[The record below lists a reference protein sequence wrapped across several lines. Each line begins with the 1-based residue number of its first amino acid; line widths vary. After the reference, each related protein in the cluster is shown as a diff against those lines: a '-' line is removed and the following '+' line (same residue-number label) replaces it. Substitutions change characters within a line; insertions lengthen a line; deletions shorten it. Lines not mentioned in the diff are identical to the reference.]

1 MKHVVFFS
9 ISFLFCLQL
18 QAQWS
23 VFHTGKYHNLNLSTA
38 NKQVAVYRGVACE
51 VQLESK
57 KNKELKLTSSNATIK
72 QNSAGSY
79 TITTNENAAIVQIY
93 SVKKSKM
100 KLLSEV
106 SIPAV
111 EIPVMTDLNL
121 YGNEIQVGYNMSDF
135 VNENYALS
143 LYDSLVYYQPREIYS
158 WSVEF
163 GTNLNSSQS
172 LKTFNGSGNFLSD
185 EVMNY
190 LRFAPE
196 GTEYRVTAS
205 YTGFNTDPYG
215 NQPWPSRIFTIGA
228 QQLPAAKYV
237 ILNNTPQNKAW
248 FDEKDQSSLI
258 GMLNNN
264 YGIQPDLSK
273 GIFNEYKTSSKVGE
287 FLGGNVDSSLF
298 VGGLDEQSLKDLKY
312 NTNLKYVEY
321 YDYTSNPKSIIVNGE
336 VVEVYVKKGANSFL
350 KIYFNWDPMIEQ
362 LDPSTETI
370 DPNEAEIIPG
380 TDIPYQVEYKTKRI
394 KCAYTTDS
402 IQQIIIRYDSVL
414 NIASG
419 AIEIQPTRISLARK
433 FGKND
438 LADIVFSMK
447 VKDLVKFQSFAPTIH
462 LKNDKVNASFFDL
475 ENPKS
480 LLGYLNT
487 KKVRESGIASFPMLN
502 QRGPAEFGDDCDPN
516 GKTDSKL
523 FETEIERGFPFEK
536 SVFQKI
542 TGDEYSGMALYVY
555 YKKGSSTDI
564 KVYNQFNSFEAELLD
579 ETSETF
585 VSEEAELDPNGSP
598 FIVSCRV
605 DNLKNSQYKG
615 LTDLFIKR
623 KYLFDPTYGVYVAK
637 PTTIG
642 FAQQMPGQTKPTLI
656 MQVDLTSDP
665 KLMSML
671 PKMQSQLFLG
681 QPWAM
686 SLLQNEVEALG
697 ETIDAANIPA
707 LQKKFQFR
715 KKMVSIMGDMEV
727 SNEPHF

>member
-1 MKHVVFFS
+1 MKQVVFFS
-9 ISFLFCLQL
+9 ISLLFCLQL

-23 VFHTGKYHNLNLSTA
+23 VFHSGKYHDLNLSTA
-38 NKQVAVYRGVACE
+38 NKQVAIYRGVACE
-51 VQLESK
+51 VQLDSK

-79 TITTNENAAIVQIY
+79 TITTNESTALVQIY

-100 KLLSEV
+100 KLLAEV
-106 SIPAV
+106 SIPSV
-111 EIPVMTDLNL
+111 DVPIMTDLNL
-121 YGNEIQVGYNMSDF
+121 YGNEIQVGYNMADF
-135 VNENYALS
+135 VDENYALS
-143 LYDSLVYYQPREIYS
+143 LYDSLVYYKPREILN
-158 WSVEF
+158 WNVEF
-163 GTNLNSSQS
+163 GTDLYTNLPLWS
-172 LKTFNGSGNFLSD
+172 FDGNGSFLSN
-185 EVMNY
+185 EVMNIIK
-190 LRFAPE
+190 FAPA
-196 GTEYRVTAS
+196 GTDYRVSANYES
-205 YTGFNTDPYG
+205 LNFDPY
-215 NQPWPSRIFTIGA
+215 QQMPTCVFTISE
-228 QQLPAAKYV
+228 QELPAAKYV

-264 YGIQPDLSK
+264 YVIQPNLSK
-273 GIFNEYKTSSKVGE
+273 GIFNELKTSSKYGD
-287 FLGGNVDSSLF
+287 FSALAIDGMDS
-298 VGGLDEQSLKDLKY
+298 QSLKDLKY
-312 NTNLKYVEY
+312 NENLKYVEEVEP
-321 YDYTSNPKSIIVNGE
+321 TKNEKIIISNDGLAVP
-336 VVEVYVKKGANSFL
+336 VYVKKGADPTVKTYL
-350 KIYFNWDPMIEQ
+350 NWDPMIEH
-362 LDPSTETI
+362 LDPSTETL
-370 DPNEAEIIPG
+370 DPSEAEIIPG
-380 TDIPYQVEYKTKRI
+380 TENDPIPFNVDYRVRSVNF
-394 KCAYTTDS
+394 AYTTDS

-414 NIASG
+414 NIVSG

-433 FGKND
+433 FGKSD

-447 VKDLVKFQSFAPTIH
+447 VKDLVKFQSYAPTIQ
-462 LKNDKVNASFFDL
+462 LKNDKTNASYFDL

-502 QRGPAEFGDDCDPN
+502 QRGPAEFGDDCDPS
-516 GKTDSKL
+516 GKSDGKL
-523 FETEIERGFPFEK
+523 IEVEKSIEPTKFEK
-536 SVFQKI
+536 VVLDPQGGLVL
-542 TGDEYSGMALYVY
+542 TVY
-555 YKKGSSTDI
+555 HKKGSTINVKEYNSYNGDETIVDNNTETTDPL
-564 KVYNQFNSFEAELLD
+564 EAEIIPGTD
-579 ETSETF
+579 QPYPVEYR
-585 VSEEAELDPNGSP
+585 
-598 FIVSCRV
+598 IV
-605 DNLKNSQYKG
+605 DIKNSQYKG

-686 SLLQNEVEALG
+686 SLLQNEVEAMG

>member
-1 MKHVVFFS
+1 MKRLVFFS
-9 ISFLFCLQL
+9 ISLLFCIQL

-23 VFHTGKYHNLNLSTA
+23 VFHSGKYHNLNLSTA
-38 NKQVAVYRGVACE
+38 NKQVAIYRGVACE
-51 VQLESK
+51 VQLDSK

-79 TITTNENAAIVQIY
+79 TITTNEGAAIVQIY

-100 KLLSEV
+100 KLLAEV

-111 EIPVMTDLNL
+111 EVPIMTDLNL
-121 YGNEIQVGYNMSDF
+121 YGNEIQVGYNMADF
-135 VNENYALS
+135 YNENYAMS
-143 LYDSLVYYQPREIYS
+143 LYDSLVYNQTREIYS

-172 LKTFNGSGNFLSD
+172 LKTFNGSGNFLSE

-190 LRFAPE
+190 FRFAPE
-196 GTEYRVTAS
+196 GTEYKVTAG
-205 YTGFNTDPYG
+205 YTGFNSDPYG

-237 ILNNTPQNKAW
+237 ILNNTPQNKSW

-273 GIFNEYKTSSKVGE
+273 GIFNELKTSSKYGDFNGPIE
-287 FLGGNVDSSLF
+287 DGMDSRSIR
-298 VGGLDEQSLKDLKY
+298 DLKY
-312 NTNLKYVEY
+312 DANLKYREEI
-321 YDYTSNPKSIIVNGE
+321 DPIKSEKIIISKDGMAVP
-336 VVEVYVKKGANSFL
+336 VYVKKGANTDT
-350 KIYFNWDPMIEQ
+350 KYYFNWDPMIEQ
-362 LDPSTETI
+362 LDPSTETL
-370 DPNEAEIIPG
+370 DPSEAEIVPG
-380 TDIPYQVEYKTKRI
+380 TETDPILFNVEYRVKSVNF
-394 KCAYTTDS
+394 AYTTDS

-414 NIASG
+414 NIGSG

-433 FGKND
+433 FGKNE
-438 LADIVFSMK
+438 LADVVFSMK
-447 VKDLVKFQSFAPTIH
+447 VKDFFKFQSYAPTIH
-462 LKNDKVNASFFDL
+462 LKNDKTNATLFDL

-502 QRGPAEFGDDCDPN
+502 RGGAAEFGDDCDPSGKSDGKLIEVETSIEPYLNLKLIITN
-516 GKTDSKL
+516 G
-523 FETEIERGFPFEK
+523 EARE
-536 SVFQKI
+536 V
-542 TGDEYSGMALYVY
+542 YV
-555 YKKGSSTDI
+555 KKGINPSIKEYELSDPMIDQLDPLTETTDP
-564 KVYNQFNSFEAELLD
+564 SEAEILPGGEMLPYPV
-579 ETSETF
+579 EF
-585 VSEEAELDPNGSP
+585 RIKYVN
-598 FIVSCRV
+598 R
-605 DNLKNSQYKG
+605 SQYKG

-623 KYLFDPTYGVYVAK
+623 KYLFDQTYGVYVAK
-637 PTTIG
+637 PTALG

>member
-1 MKHVVFFS
+1 MKRLVFFS
-9 ISFLFCLQL
+9 ISLLFCIQL

-23 VFHTGKYHNLNLSTA
+23 VFHSGKYHNLNLSTA
-38 NKQVAVYRGVACE
+38 NKQVAIYRGVACE
-51 VQLESK
+51 VQLDSK

-79 TITTNENAAIVQIY
+79 TITTNESAAIVQIY

-100 KLLSEV
+100 KLLAEV

-111 EIPVMTDLNL
+111 EVPVMTDLNL
-121 YGNEIQVGYNMSDF
+121 YGNEIQVGFNLSDF

-172 LKTFNGSGNFLSD
+172 LKTFSGSGNFLSD

-205 YTGFNTDPYG
+205 YTGYNTDPYG
-215 NQPWPSRIFTIGA
+215 NQPWPYRIFTIGA
-228 QQLPAAKYV
+228 QQLPAAKFV

-264 YGIQPDLSK
+264 YGIESTINNPNGRK
-273 GIFNEYKTSSKVGE
+273 ASSKDGE
-287 FLGGNVDSSLF
+287 FLSSGLDSSL
-298 VGGLDEQSLKDLKY
+298 VKDGMDSQSFKEIKYRTDLKLVCE
-312 NTNLKYVEY
+312 T
-321 YDYTSNPKSIIVNGE
+321 DFPHPKTYILDGVALP
-336 VVEVYVKKGANSFL
+336 VYVKKGFSGWDL
-350 KIYFNWDPMIEQ
+350 KSYFSWDPMIEQ
-362 LDPSTETI
+362 IDPSTETI
-370 DPNEAEIIPG
+370 DPSEAEIVPG
-380 TDIPYQVEYKTKRI
+380 TESDPILFFVDYKVI
-394 KCAYTTDS
+394 SLNFAYTTDS

-414 NIASG
+414 NIATG

-447 VKDLVKFQSFAPTIH
+447 VKDLVKFQSYAPTIH
-462 LKNDKVNASFFDL
+462 LKNDKTNASYFDL

-480 LLGYLNT
+480 LFGYLNT

-502 QRGPAEFGDDCDPN
+502 RFGAAEFGDDCDPN
-516 GKTDSKL
+516 GKTDGKLIEVETTIEPFINSKL
-523 FETEIERGFPFEK
+523 IISNG
-536 SVFQKI
+536 VAMQ
-542 TGDEYSGMALYVY
+542 VY
-555 YKKGSSTDI
+555 IKKGINPSIKEYEYTDEMLE
-564 KVYNQFNSFEAELLD
+564 QLDPLTETTDPLEAEIIPGTD
-579 ETSETF
+579 QPYPVEYRI
-585 VSEEAELDPNGSP
+585 
-598 FIVSCRV
+598 IVI
-605 DNLKNSQYKG
+605 KNSQYKG

-623 KYLFDPTYGVYVAK
+623 KYLLDPTYGVYVAK
-637 PTTIG
+637 PTAIG

-656 MQVDLTSDP
+656 MQVNITSDP
-665 KLMSML
+665 KLLSML

-686 SLLQNEVEALG
+686 SLLQNEVEAMG
-697 ETIDAANIPA
+697 ETIDASNIPA

-715 KKMVSIMGDMEV
+715 KKMVSIDGEMEV

>member
-1 MKHVVFFS
+1 MKRLVFFS

-23 VFHTGKYHNLNLSTA
+23 VFHSGKYHNLNLSSAT
-38 NKQVAVYRGVACE
+38 KQVAIYKGVACE
-51 VQLESK
+51 VQLDSK

-79 TITTNENAAIVQIY
+79 TITTNESAAIVQIY

-100 KLLSEV
+100 KLLAEV
-106 SIPAV
+106 SIPSV
-111 EIPVMTDLNL
+111 DVPVMTDLNL
-121 YGNEIQVGYNMSDF
+121 YGNEIQVAYNMADF
-135 VNENYALS
+135 VNENYTMT
-143 LYDSLVYYQPREIYS
+143 LYDSLVYNQPREIYS
-158 WSVEF
+158 WSIDF

-172 LKTFNGSGNFLSD
+172 LKSFNGSGSFLSE

-190 LRFAPE
+190 LKLAPE
-196 GTEYRVTAS
+196 GTEYRITAS

-248 FDEKDQSSLI
+248 FDEKDQNSLI

-273 GIFNEYKTSSKVGE
+273 GIFNELKTSSKYGDFNGPIE
-287 FLGGNVDSSLF
+287 DGMDSRSIR
-298 VGGLDEQSLKDLKY
+298 DLKY
-312 NTNLKYVEY
+312 DANLKYREEVDPTRSE
-321 YDYTSNPKSIIVNGE
+321 KIIISKDGMAVP
-336 VVEVYVKKGANSFL
+336 VYVKKGANTDI
-350 KIYFNWDPMIEQ
+350 KYYFNWDPMMEQ

-370 DPNEAEIIPG
+370 DPSEAEIIPG
-380 TDIPYQVEYKTKRI
+380 TENDPIPFNVEYRVKSVNF
-394 KCAYTTDS
+394 AYTTDS

-433 FGKND
+433 FGKNE
-438 LADIVFSMK
+438 LADVVFSMK
-447 VKDLVKFQSFAPTIH
+447 VKDLVKFQSYAPTIQ
-462 LKNDKVNASFFDL
+462 LKNDKSNASYFDL

-487 KKVRESGIASFPMLN
+487 KKARESGIANFSMLN

-523 FETEIERGFPFEK
+523 IETETEIGQVFEK
-536 SVFQKI
+536 
-542 TGDEYSGMALYVY
+542 YVIEPSNGNAVNVY
-555 YKKGSSTDI
+555 HKKGLPTDI
-564 KVYNQFNSFEAELLD
+564 KRFNQFNSYDAEILD
-579 ETSETF
+579 TNTETLNP
-585 VSEEAELDPNGSP
+585 EEAELDLNGFP
-598 FIVSCRV
+598 YQVSCRV

-615 LTDLFIKR
+615 FTDLLVKR
-623 KYLFDPTYGVYVAK
+623 KYLYDPIYGVYIAK
-637 PTTIG
+637 PISIG
-642 FAQQMPGQTKPTLI
+642 YAQQMPGQSKPTLI
-656 MQVDLTSDP
+656 LKVDLNSDP

-681 QPWAM
+681 QPWAL
-686 SLLQNEVEALG
+686 SLIQNDLEAMG
-697 ETIDAANIPA
+697 ETIDASNIKA

-715 KKMVSIMGDMEV
+715 KKMVSILGDMEV

>member
-1 MKHVVFFS
+1 MKHVLFFS
-9 ISFLFCLQL
+9 ISLLFCLQL

-23 VFHTGKYHNLNLSTA
+23 VFHSGKYHDLNLSTA
-38 NKQVAVYRGVACE
+38 NKQVAIYRGVACE
-51 VQLESK
+51 VQLDSK
-57 KNKELKLTSSNATIK
+57 KNKELELTSSNATIK

-79 TITTNENAAIVQIY
+79 TITTNENAAIVQIF

-100 KLLSEV
+100 KLLAEV
-106 SIPAV
+106 SIPVV
-111 EIPVMTDLNL
+111 EVPIMTDLNL
-121 YGNEIQVGYNMSDF
+121 YGNEIQVGYNMADF
-135 VNENYALS
+135 YNENYAMS
-143 LYDSLVYYQPREIYS
+143 LYDSLVYNQTREIYS

-172 LKTFNGSGNFLSD
+172 LKTFNGSGNFLSE

-190 LRFAPE
+190 FRFAPE
-196 GTEYRVTAS
+196 GTEYKVTAG
-205 YTGFNTDPYG
+205 YTGFNSDPYG

-237 ILNNTPQNKAW
+237 ILNNTPQNKSW

-273 GIFNEYKTSSKVGE
+273 GIFNELKTSSKYGDFNGPIE
-287 FLGGNVDSSLF
+287 DGMDSRSIR
-298 VGGLDEQSLKDLKY
+298 DLKY
-312 NTNLKYVEY
+312 DANLKYREEI
-321 YDYTSNPKSIIVNGE
+321 DPIKSEKIIISKDGMAVP
-336 VVEVYVKKGANSFL
+336 VYVKKGANTDT
-350 KIYFNWDPMIEQ
+350 KYYFNWDPMIEQ
-362 LDPSTETI
+362 LDPSTETL
-370 DPNEAEIIPG
+370 DPSEAEIVPG
-380 TDIPYQVEYKTKRI
+380 TETDPILFNVEYRVKSVNF
-394 KCAYTTDS
+394 AYTTDS

-414 NIASG
+414 NISSG

-438 LADIVFSMK
+438 LADVVFSMK
-447 VKDLVKFQSFAPTIH
+447 VKDLVKFQSYAPTIH
-462 LKNDKVNASFFDL
+462 LKNDKTNATYFDL

-487 KKVRESGIASFPMLN
+487 KKVRESGIASFPLLN
-502 QRGPAEFGDDCDPN
+502 VGGAGEFGDDCLSV
-516 GKTDSKL
+516 KTDSTL
-523 FETEIERGFPFEK
+523 IETETIIDQLISEK
-536 SVFQKI
+536 FILSMDGI
-542 TGDEYSGMALYVY
+542 ALPVYV
-555 YKKGSSTDI
+555 KKGADPALKTYLFWDPMIDQIDVTTETIDLSEAEVIPGTDI
-564 KVYNQFNSFEAELLD
+564 PY
-579 ETSETF
+579 
-585 VSEEAELDPNGSP
+585 
-598 FIVSCRV
+598 IVEYRLKEV
-605 DNLKNSQYKG
+605 KNSQYKG

-623 KYLFDPTYGVYVAK
+623 KYLYDPNYGVYLAK
-637 PTTIG
+637 PTSIG
-642 FAQQMPGQTKPTLI
+642 LAQQMPGQTKPTLI

-686 SLLQNEVEALG
+686 SLLQNEVEAMG

>member
-23 VFHTGKYHNLNLSTA
+23 VFHSGKYHNLNLSTA

-51 VQLESK
+51 VQLDSK
-57 KNKELKLTSSNATIK
+57 KNKELKLTSSNTTIK

-79 TITTNENAAIVQIY
+79 TISTNESTAIVQIY

-100 KLLSEV
+100 KLLAEV

-111 EIPVMTDLNL
+111 EVPKMTELNL
-121 YGNEIQVGYNMSDF
+121 YGNEIQIGYNMSDF

-163 GTNLNSSQS
+163 GTNLNSYQS
-172 LKTFNGSGNFLSD
+172 LKTFNGSGNFLSG

-190 LRFAPE
+190 LRFSPE

-215 NQPWPSRIFTIGA
+215 NQPWPSRIFIVGEL
-228 QQLPAAKYV
+228 QLPAAKYV
-237 ILNNTPQNKAW
+237 ILNNTPQTKAW
-248 FDEKDQSSLI
+248 FDEKDQNSLI

-264 YGIQPDLSK
+264 YVIQPDLSK
-273 GIFNEYKTSSKVGE
+273 GIFNELKTSSKYGDFIGPV
-287 FLGGNVDSSLF
+287 FD
-298 VGGLDEQSLKDLKY
+298 GLDSQSLREL
-312 NTNLKYVEY
+312 NNAANLKYVENE
-321 YDYTSNPKSIIVNGE
+321 DPFSNSKIIIIDGIATPI
-336 VVEVYVKKGANSFL
+336 YVKKGGNPSIKTYL
-350 KIYFNWDPMIEQ
+350 NWDPMIEQ

-380 TDIPYQVEYKTKRI
+380 TENDPIPFIVEYRVKSVNF
-394 KCAYTTDS
+394 AYTTDS

-414 NIASG
+414 NIATG

-433 FGKND
+433 IGNND
-438 LADIVFSMK
+438 LADVVFSMK
-447 VKDLVKFQSFAPTIH
+447 MKDLVKFQSYAPTIH
-462 LKNDKVNASFFDL
+462 LKNDKTNTTFFDL

-487 KKVRESGIASFPMLN
+487 IKVRESGIASFPLLN
-502 QRGPAEFGDDCDPN
+502 GKSAGEFGEDCLSL
-516 GKTDSKL
+516 KTDEKL
-523 FETEIERGFPFEK
+523 IETAIEEGYPFEK
-536 SVFQKI
+536 FI
-542 TGDEYSGMALYVY
+542 LDLNSGTAMATYN
-555 YKKGSSTDI
+555 KKGTSTKQ
-564 KVYNQFNSFEAELLD
+564 KVYNQFNSLESEFID
-579 ETSETF
+579 TTSETLNPD
-585 VSEEAELDPNGSP
+585 EAELDINGMPS
-598 FIVSCRV
+598 IVSCRI
-605 DNLKNSQYKG
+605 DNIKISQYKG

-623 KYLFDPTYGVYVAK
+623 KYLFDQTYGVYVAK

-642 FAQQMPGQTKPTLI
+642 FAQQMPGQTKPTLV

-665 KLMSML
+665 KLMSLL

-686 SLLQNEVEALG
+686 SLLQNEVESMG
-697 ETIDAANIPA
+697 ETIDASNIPA

-715 KKMVSIMGDMEV
+715 KKMVSLDEEMEV

>member
-1 MKHVVFFS
+1 MKRVLYFA
-9 ISFLFCLQL
+9 ISLLFCLEL

-23 VFHTGKYHNLNLSTA
+23 VFHSGKYHNLNLSTA
-38 NKQVAVYRGVACE
+38 NKQVAIYRGVACE
-51 VQLESK
+51 VQLDSK

-79 TITTNENAAIVQIY
+79 TITTTENFAVVQIY
-93 SVKKSKM
+93 KVKKSKM
-100 KLLSEV
+100 KLLAEI

-111 EIPVMTDLNL
+111 EVPRMTELNL
-121 YGNEIQVGYNMSDF
+121 YGNEIQVGYNMADF
-135 VNENYALS
+135 YNENYAMS
-143 LYDSLVYYQPREIYS
+143 LYDSLVYNQTREIYS
-158 WSVEF
+158 WNVEF
-163 GTNLNSSQS
+163 GSNLNSSQS
-172 LKTFNGSGNFLSD
+172 LKTFNGSGNFLSE

-190 LRFAPE
+190 FRFAPE
-196 GTEYRVTAS
+196 GTEYKVTAG
-205 YTGFNTDPYG
+205 YTGFNSDPYG

-264 YGIQPDLSK
+264 YFILPDLSK
-273 GIFNEYKTSSKVGE
+273 GIFTEYKTSSKDGE
-287 FLGGNVDSSLF
+287 FLTSGLDSSL
-298 VGGLDEQSLKDLKY
+298 VNGGMDSQSIRDLPY
-312 NTNLKYVEY
+312 NANLKYVEEVGY
-321 YDYTSNPKSIIVNGE
+321 PNQKMVVVNGE
-336 VVEVYVKKGANSFL
+336 AVPVYVKKGGDTYPKYYYS
-350 KIYFNWDPMIEQ
+350 WDPMMEQ

-370 DPNEAEIIPG
+370 DPSEAETFPG
-380 TDIPYQVEYKTKRI
+380 TENYPALVEFIVKSVDF
-394 KCAYTTDS
+394 AYTTDS

-414 NIASG
+414 NISTG

-447 VKDLVKFQSFAPTIH
+447 VKDLVKFQSYAPTIH
-462 LKNDKVNASFFDL
+462 LKNDKINANLFDL

-502 QRGPAEFGDDCDPN
+502 QRGPAEFGDDCDPSGKSDGKLIEVETSTEPYLNLKLIIKN
-516 GKTDSKL
+516 GEAK
-523 FETEIERGFPFEK
+523 E
-536 SVFQKI
+536 V
-542 TGDEYSGMALYVY
+542 YV
-555 YKKGSSTDI
+555 KKGINPSIKEYELGDPMIDQLDPLTETTDP
-564 KVYNQFNSFEAELLD
+564 SEAEILPGGEMLPYPV
-579 ETSETF
+579 EF
-585 VSEEAELDPNGSP
+585 RIKYVN
-598 FIVSCRV
+598 R
-605 DNLKNSQYKG
+605 SQYKG

-637 PTTIG
+637 PTSIG
-642 FAQQMPGQTKPTLI
+642 LAQQMPGQTKPTLI
-656 MQVDLTSDP
+656 MQVDIASDP
-665 KLMSML
+665 TLMSML
-671 PKMQSQLFLG
+671 PKIQSQLFLG

-686 SLLQNEVEALG
+686 SLLQNEVESMG
-697 ETIDAANIPA
+697 ETIDASNIPA

>member
-1 MKHVVFFS
+1 MKRLVFFS
-9 ISFLFCLQL
+9 ISFLFCIQL

-23 VFHTGKYHNLNLSTA
+23 VYHSGKYHNLNLSTA
-38 NKQVAVYRGVACE
+38 NKQVAIYRGVACE
-51 VQLESK
+51 VRLDSK

-79 TITTNENAAIVQIY
+79 TITTNESAAIVQIY
-93 SVKKSKM
+93 KVKKSKM
-100 KLLSEV
+100 KLLAEV

-121 YGNEIQVGYNMSDF
+121 YGNEIQVGFNLSDF

-163 GTNLNSSQS
+163 GTNLISSQS

-264 YGIQPDLSK
+264 YFILPDLSK
-273 GIFNEYKTSSKVGE
+273 GIFTEYKTSSKDGE
-287 FLGGNVDSSLF
+287 FLTSGIDSSL
-298 VGGLDEQSLKDLKY
+298 VNGGMDSQSLRDLPY
-312 NTNLKYVEY
+312 NANLKYLEEVGNVNEKMVLIDGMAVPVY
-321 YDYTSNPKSIIVNGE
+321 YKTGQE
-336 VVEVYVKKGANSFL
+336 
-350 KIYFNWDPMIEQ
+350 PMIKHYYYWDSMMDQ
-362 LDPSTETI
+362 LDPTTETL
-370 DPNEAEIIPG
+370 DPSLAELDPAGIPS
-380 TDIPYQVEYKTKRI
+380 IVVFKVKMVNF
-394 KCAYTTDS
+394 AYTTDS

-419 AIEIQPTRISLARK
+419 AIDIQPTRISLARK

-447 VKDLVKFQSFAPTIH
+447 VKDLVKFQSYAPTIQ
-462 LKNDKVNASFFDL
+462 LKNDKTNASYFDL

-480 LLGYLNT
+480 LLGYLNS

-516 GKTDSKL
+516 GKKDSKL
-523 FETEIERGFPFEK
+523 FETETEIGQVFEK
-536 SVFQKI
+536 
-542 TGDEYSGMALYVY
+542 YVIDPSNGY
-555 YKKGSSTDI
+555 AVNVYHKKGLATDTKI
-564 KVYNQFNSFEAELLD
+564 FNQFNSYDAEILD
-579 ETSETF
+579 TNTETLNP
-585 VSEEAELDPNGSP
+585 EEAELDLNGFP
-598 FIVSCRV
+598 YQVSCRV

-615 LTDLFIKR
+615 LTDLFVKR
-623 KYLFDPTYGVYVAK
+623 KYLFDPTYGVFVAK

-665 KLMSML
+665 KLLSML
-671 PKMQSQLFLG
+671 PKMLSQLFLG

-686 SLLQNEVEALG
+686 SLLKNEVESMG
-697 ETIDAANIPA
+697 ETIDASNIPA

-715 KKMVSIMGDMEV
+715 KKMVSIMGDKEV

>member
-1 MKHVVFFS
+1 
-9 ISFLFCLQL
+9 
-18 QAQWS
+18 
-23 VFHTGKYHNLNLSTA
+23 
-38 NKQVAVYRGVACE
+38 
-51 VQLESK
+51 
-57 KNKELKLTSSNATIK
+57 
-72 QNSAGSY
+72 
-79 TITTNENAAIVQIY
+79 
-93 SVKKSKM
+93 M
-100 KLLSEV
+100 KLLAEV

-111 EIPVMTDLNL
+111 EVPKMTELNL
-121 YGNEIQVGYNMSDF
+121 YGNEIQIGYNMSDF

-215 NQPWPSRIFTIGA
+215 NQPWPSRIFTIGE

-264 YGIQPDLSK
+264 YVIQPDLSK
-273 GIFNEYKTSSKVGE
+273 GIFNELKTSSKYGDFIGPV
-287 FLGGNVDSSLF
+287 FD
-298 VGGLDEQSLKDLKY
+298 GLDSQSLREL
-312 NTNLKYVEY
+312 NNAANLKYVENENPF
-321 YDYTSNPKSIIVNGE
+321 SNSKIIIIDGIATPI
-336 VVEVYVKKGANSFL
+336 YLKKGGNPSIKTYL
-350 KIYFNWDPMIEQ
+350 NWDPMIEQ

-380 TDIPYQVEYKTKRI
+380 TENDPIPFIVEYRVKSVNF
-394 KCAYTTDS
+394 AYTTDS

-414 NIASG
+414 NIATG

-438 LADIVFSMK
+438 LADVVFSMK
-447 VKDLVKFQSFAPTIH
+447 VKDLVKFQSYAPTIH
-462 LKNDKVNASFFDL
+462 LKNDKTNTTFFDL

-487 KKVRESGIASFPMLN
+487 IKVRESGIASFPMLN
-502 QRGPAEFGDDCDPN
+502 QRGPAEFGDDCDPSGKSDGKLIEVETSIEPYLNLKLIITN
-516 GKTDSKL
+516 G
-523 FETEIERGFPFEK
+523 EARE
-536 SVFQKI
+536 V
-542 TGDEYSGMALYVY
+542 YV
-555 YKKGSSTDI
+555 KKGINPSIKEYELGDPMMDQLDPLTETTDP
-564 KVYNQFNSFEAELLD
+564 SEAEILPGGEMLPYPV
-579 ETSETF
+579 EF
-585 VSEEAELDPNGSP
+585 RIKYVN
-598 FIVSCRV
+598 R
-605 DNLKNSQYKG
+605 SQYKG

-637 PTTIG
+637 PTAIG

-656 MQVDLTSDP
+656 MQVNITSDP
-665 KLMSML
+665 KLMSLL

-686 SLLQNEVEALG
+686 SLLQNEVESMG
-697 ETIDAANIPA
+697 EAIDGSNIPA

-715 KKMVSIMGDMEV
+715 KKMVSLDGEMEV

>member
-1 MKHVVFFS
+1 MKQVIFFS

-23 VFHTGKYHNLNLSTA
+23 VFHSGKYHNLNLSTA

-51 VQLESK
+51 VQLDSK

-79 TITTNENAAIVQIY
+79 TISTNESTAIVQIY

-100 KLLSEV
+100 KLLAEV

-121 YGNEIQVGYNMSDF
+121 YGNEVQVGFNLSDF

-163 GTNLNSSQS
+163 GTNLISSQS

-237 ILNNTPQNKAW
+237 ILNNTPQNKVW

-273 GIFNEYKTSSKVGE
+273 GIFNELKTSSKYGDFNGPIE
-287 FLGGNVDSSLF
+287 D
-298 VGGLDEQSLKDLKY
+298 GLDSRSIRDLKY
-312 NTNLKYVEY
+312 DANLKYREEV
-321 YDYTSNPKSIIVNGE
+321 DPTSNTKMIISNDGMPLP
-336 VVEVYVKKGANSFL
+336 VYVKKGADPSV
-350 KIYFNWDPMIEQ
+350 KTYFNWDPMIEQ
-362 LDPSTETI
+362 LDPSTETL
-370 DPNEAEIIPG
+370 DPSEAEIIPG
-380 TDIPYQVEYKTKRI
+380 TENDPIPFNVEYRVKSVNF
-394 KCAYTTDS
+394 AYTTDS

-414 NIASG
+414 NIANG

-433 FGKND
+433 FGKNE
-438 LADIVFSMK
+438 LADVVFYMK
-447 VKDLVKFQSFAPTIH
+447 VKDLVKFQSYAPTIH
-462 LKNDKVNASFFDL
+462 LKNDKTNASFFDL

-487 KKVRESGIASFPMLN
+487 KKVRESGIASFPLLN
-502 QRGPAEFGDDCDPN
+502 VGGAGEFGDDCLSV
-516 GKTDSKL
+516 KTDSTL
-523 FETEIERGFPFEK
+523 IETETEIGQVFEK
-536 SVFQKI
+536 
-542 TGDEYSGMALYVY
+542 YVIDPSNGY
-555 YKKGSSTDI
+555 AVNVYHKKGLATDTKI
-564 KVYNQFNSFEAELLD
+564 FNQFNSYDAEILD
-579 ETSETF
+579 TNTETLNP
-585 VSEEAELDPNGSP
+585 EEAELDLNGFP
-598 FIVSCRV
+598 YQVSCRV

-615 LTDLFIKR
+615 LTDLFVKR
-623 KYLFDPTYGVYVAK
+623 KYLFDPTYGVFVAK

-665 KLMSML
+665 KLLSML
-671 PKMQSQLFLG
+671 PKMLSQLFLG

-697 ETIDAANIPA
+697 ETIDASNIPA

-715 KKMVSIMGDMEV
+715 KKMVSLDGEMEV

>member
-1 MKHVVFFS
+1 MKHLTIFS
-9 ISFLFCLQL
+9 VSFLFCLQL

-23 VFHTGKYHNLNLSTA
+23 VFHSGKYHNLNLSTA
-38 NKQVAVYRGVACE
+38 NKQVAIYRGVACE
-51 VQLESK
+51 VQLDSK

-79 TITTNENAAIVQIY
+79 TITTNEGAAIVQIY

-100 KLLSEV
+100 KMLDEV

-111 EIPVMTDLNL
+111 EVPVMTDLNL

-135 VNENYALS
+135 YNENYSMS

-158 WSVEF
+158 CSVEF
-163 GTNLNSSQS
+163 GTNLISSQS
-172 LKTFNGSGNFLSD
+172 LKTFSGSGNFLSD

-273 GIFNEYKTSSKVGE
+273 GIFNELKTSSKYGDFNGPIE
-287 FLGGNVDSSLF
+287 DGMDSRSIR
-298 VGGLDEQSLKDLKY
+298 DLKY
-312 NTNLKYVEY
+312 DANLKYREEV
-321 YDYTSNPKSIIVNGE
+321 DLTSNTKMIISNDGMPLP
-336 VVEVYVKKGANSFL
+336 VYVKKGADPSV
-350 KIYFNWDPMIEQ
+350 KTYFNWDPMIEQ
-362 LDPSTETI
+362 LDPSTETL
-370 DPNEAEIIPG
+370 DPSEAEIIPG
-380 TDIPYQVEYKTKRI
+380 TENDPIPFNVEYRVKSVNF
-394 KCAYTTDS
+394 AYTTDS

-414 NIASG
+414 NIANG

-433 FGKND
+433 FGKNE
-438 LADIVFSMK
+438 LADVVFSMK
-447 VKDLVKFQSFAPTIH
+447 VKDLVKFQSYAPTIH
-462 LKNDKVNASFFDL
+462 LKNDKTNASFFDL

-487 KKVRESGIASFPMLN
+487 KKVRESGIASFPLLN
-502 QRGPAEFGDDCDPN
+502 VGGAGEFGDDCLSV
-516 GKTDSKL
+516 KTDSTL
-523 FETEIERGFPFEK
+523 IETETIIDQLISEK
-536 SVFQKI
+536 FILSMDGI
-542 TGDEYSGMALYVY
+542 ALPVYV
-555 YKKGSSTDI
+555 KKGADPALKTYLFWDPMIDQIDVTTETIDLSEAEVIPGTDI
-564 KVYNQFNSFEAELLD
+564 PY
-579 ETSETF
+579 
-585 VSEEAELDPNGSP
+585 
-598 FIVSCRV
+598 IVEYRLKEV
-605 DNLKNSQYKG
+605 KNSQYKG

-623 KYLFDPTYGVYVAK
+623 KYLYDPNYGVYLAK

-642 FAQQMPGQTKPTLI
+642 FAKQMANQTSSTLI
-656 MQVDLTSDP
+656 MQVDITSDP
-665 KLMSML
+665 NLMSLL
-671 PKMQSQLFLG
+671 PNIQSQLFFG
-681 QPWAM
+681 QPWAL
-686 SLLQNEVEALG
+686 SLLQNDAETLG
-697 ETIDAANIPA
+697 ETIDASNIPA
-707 LQKKFQFR
+707 LHKKFQFR
-715 KKMVSIMGDMEV
+715 KKMVSLGGEMELV
-727 SNEPHF
+727 NEPHF